1 MVRMALQC
9 VLEEPLSVGRV
20 EVTAMPT
27 GRDWG
32 GREEQEDSRAAC
44 AADALVSG
52 EQKEPEEEA
61 ARSFEESFE

>member
-1 MVRMALQC
+1 MWHG
-9 VLEEPLSVGRV
+9 VGV
-20 EVTAMPT
+20 GDE
-27 GRDWG
+27 WE
-32 GREEQEDSRAAC
+32 EEQEDSRAAC